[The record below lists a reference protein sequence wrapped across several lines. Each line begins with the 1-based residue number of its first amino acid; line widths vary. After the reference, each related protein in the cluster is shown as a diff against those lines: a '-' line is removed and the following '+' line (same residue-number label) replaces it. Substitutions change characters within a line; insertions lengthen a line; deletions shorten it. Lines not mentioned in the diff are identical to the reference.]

1 MRFNKREYS
10 KIITSIVLTVF
21 SLLAWGF
28 VVFVCYEMHIQ
39 EDLSPVADLG
49 PTIVGIPAAIV
60 ARYMWRAK
68 AKSKTDLEWEQAK
81 QLTKLKE
88 KYPAAFTRGEVG
100 MDETIITDEGVNG

>member
-10 KIITSIVLTVF
+10 KIVTTVVLTVF

-28 VVFVCYEMHIQ
+28 VIFVCVEMHIQ

-60 ARYMWRAK
+60 ALYMWRAR
-68 AKSKTDLEWEQAK
+68 AKSKTDLEWEQTK

-88 KYPAAFTRGEVG
+88 KYPAAFTRGEV
-100 MDETIITDEGVNG
+100 MTEEVLTDEGGDG

>member
-1 MRFNKREYS
+1 MRSNKREYS

-39 EDLSPVADLG
+39 QDLSPVADLG

-60 ARYMWRAK
+60 ALYMWRAK

-88 KYPAAFTRGEVG
+88 KYPAAFTRGEIVS
-100 MDETIITDEGVNG
+100 DETTTIDEGGNG